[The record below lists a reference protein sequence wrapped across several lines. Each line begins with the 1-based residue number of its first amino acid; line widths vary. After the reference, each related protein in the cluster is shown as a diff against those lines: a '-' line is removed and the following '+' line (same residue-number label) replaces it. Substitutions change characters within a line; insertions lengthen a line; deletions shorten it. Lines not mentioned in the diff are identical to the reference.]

1 MRTIRTKYL
10 TMFVGGALMGVII
23 SLSSGSAQDEA
34 LKSCREDWR
43 ASQVAIRAN
52 GMNQKMFM
60 ADCQAAAAAKSGAA
74 TSPGRPELQT
84 EPTSATVPATNAGET
99 LRVKACVEEWRI
111 KRRTKRGIDEL
122 QGLTEKAYIEQC
134 RPGNTSPASP
144 R

>member
-1 MRTIRTKYL
+1 MQTIRTKHLILVVGSALIGL
-10 TMFVGGALMGVII
+10 TI
-23 SLSSGSAQDEA
+23 SVSSGSAQDEA

-43 ASQVAIRAN
+43 ASQAAIRAN

-60 ADCQAAAAAKSGAA
+60 ADCQAAAAARSGAA
-74 TSPGRPELQT
+74 TSPGRPESQT

-99 LRVKACVEEWRI
+99 LRVKACVEEWRT

-134 RPGNTSPASP
+134 RRGNNSPASL